1 PIFDR
6 SAEFKKKNIM
16 DKIDRSILNLLQKD
30 GKITIKEIAE
40 RLSLTTTPIFER
52 VKKLER
58 EGYIK
63 SYKAILD
70 RKKAGLQLM
79 VFCNVTLNLHQT
91 DYLKKFE
98 KDIQQFPE
106 VVECYHVAGMF
117 DYLIKIYAEDMES
130 YQHFLSNK
138 LASLENISKVQSSF
152 VMTEVKDFS
161 FLPIP

>member
-1 PIFDR
+1 
-6 SAEFKKKNIM
+6 M
-16 DKIDRSILNLLQKD
+16 DKIDRSIVYLLQKD

-40 RLSLTTTPIFER
+40 RLNLTTTPIFER

-70 RKKAGLQLM
+70 RKKIGLQLM

-117 DYLIKIYAEDMES
+117 DYLIKIYAEDMER
-130 YQHFLSNK
+130 YQDFLSNK

-152 VMTEVKDFS
+152 VMTEVKDS
-161 FLPIP
+161 TYLPIP

>member
-1 PIFDR
+1 
-6 SAEFKKKNIM
+6 M
-16 DKIDRSILNLLQKD
+16 DSIDRSILLLLQKD

-40 RLSLTTTPIFER
+40 RLNLTTTPIFER

-70 RKKAGLQLM
+70 RKKVGFQLM
-79 VFCNVTLNLHQT
+79 AFCNVTLNQHQK
-91 DYLKKFE
+91 DFIKKFE
-98 KDIQQFPE
+98 KDIQRFPE

-117 DYLIKIYAEDMES
+117 DYLIKVYAEDMER
-130 YQHFLSNK
+130 YQDFLSNK

-161 FLPIP
+161 YLPIS

>member
-1 PIFDR
+1 
-6 SAEFKKKNIM
+6 M
-16 DKIDRSILNLLQKD
+16 DKTDRSILNLLQKD

-40 RLSLTTTPIFER
+40 RLNLTTTPIFER

-58 EGYIK
+58 EGFIK

-70 RKKAGLQLM
+70 RKKVGLQLM

-130 YQHFLSNK
+130 YQYFLSNK

>member
-1 PIFDR
+1 
-6 SAEFKKKNIM
+6 M
-16 DKIDRSILNLLQKD
+16 DSLDKSILLLLQKN
-30 GKITIKEIAE
+30 GKITIKEISE
-40 RLSLTTTPIFER
+40 RLNLTTTPIFER
-52 VKKLER
+52 VKRLER

-70 RKKAGLQLM
+70 RKKVGLQLM
-79 VFCNVTLNLHQT
+79 AFCNITLNQHQK
-91 DYLKKFE
+91 DFIKKFE
-98 KDIQQFPE
+98 KDIQQFSE

-130 YQHFLSNK
+130 YQDFLSNK

-161 FLPIP
+161 FMPIP

>member
-1 PIFDR
+1 
-6 SAEFKKKNIM
+6 M
-16 DKIDRSILNLLQKD
+16 DKTDRSILNLLQKD

-40 RLSLTTTPIFER
+40 RLNLTTTPIFER

-58 EGYIK
+58 EGFIK

-130 YQHFLSNK
+130 YQYFLSNK

>member
-1 PIFDR
+1 
-6 SAEFKKKNIM
+6 M
-16 DKIDRSILNLLQKD
+16 DKIDKSILLLLQKN

-40 RLSLTTTPIFER
+40 RLNLTTTPIFER

-58 EGYIK
+58 DGFIK
-63 SYKAILD
+63 NYKAILD

-98 KDIQQFPE
+98 KDILQFPE

-117 DYLIKIYAEDMES
+117 DYLIKIYAQNMEQ
-130 YQHFLSNK
+130 YQDFLSNK

>member
-1 PIFDR
+1 
-6 SAEFKKKNIM
+6 M
-16 DKIDRSILNLLQKD
+16 DKIDRSILLLLQKD

-40 RLSLTTTPIFER
+40 RLNLTTTPIFER

-70 RKKAGLQLM
+70 RKKVGLQLV

-117 DYLIKIYAEDMES
+117 DYLIKIYAEDMER
-130 YQHFLSNK
+130 YQDFLSNK

-161 FLPIP
+161 YLPIP

>member
-1 PIFDR
+1 
-6 SAEFKKKNIM
+6 M
-16 DKIDRSILNLLQKD
+16 DKTDRSILLLLQKD

-40 RLSLTTTPIFER
+40 RLNLTTTPIFER

-91 DYLKKFE
+91 DFLKKFE

-117 DYLIKIYAEDMES
+117 DYLIKIYAENMER
-130 YQHFLSNK
+130 YQDFLSNK

-161 FLPIP
+161 YLPIP

>member
-1 PIFDR
+1 
-6 SAEFKKKNIM
+6 M
-16 DKIDRSILNLLQKD
+16 DKTDRSILNLLQKD

-40 RLSLTTTPIFER
+40 RLNLTTTPIFER

>member
-1 PIFDR
+1 
-6 SAEFKKKNIM
+6 M
-16 DKIDRSILNLLQKD
+16 DKTDRSILNLLQKD

-40 RLSLTTTPIFER
+40 RLNLTTTPIFER

-70 RKKAGLQLM
+70 RKKAGLELM

-98 KDIQQFPE
+98 KDIQQFSE
-106 VVECYHVAGMF
+106 VAECYHVAGMF

>member
-1 PIFDR
+1 
-6 SAEFKKKNIM
+6 M

>member
-1 PIFDR
+1 
-6 SAEFKKKNIM
+6 M
-16 DKIDRSILNLLQKD
+16 DKIDRSILLLLQKD

-40 RLSLTTTPIFER
+40 RLNLTTTPIFER

-58 EGYIK
+58 DGYIK

-70 RKKAGLQLM
+70 RKKAGLHLA

-117 DYLIKIYAEDMES
+117 DYLIKIYAEDMER
-130 YQHFLSNK
+130 YQDFLSNK

-161 FLPIP
+161 YLPIP

>member
-1 PIFDR
+1 
-6 SAEFKKKNIM
+6 M
-16 DKIDRSILNLLQKD
+16 DKTDRSILNLLQKD
-30 GKITIKEIAE
+30 GKITIKEVAE
-40 RLSLTTTPIFER
+40 RLNLTTTPIFER

>member
-1 PIFDR
+1 
-6 SAEFKKKNIM
+6 M
-16 DKIDRSILNLLQKD
+16 DKIDRSILNLLQKN

-40 RLSLTTTPIFER
+40 RLNLTTTPIFER
-52 VKKLER
+52 VKKLEK

-117 DYLIKIYAEDMES
+117 DYLIKIYAQDMES

>member
-1 PIFDR
+1 
-6 SAEFKKKNIM
+6 M
-16 DKIDRSILNLLQKD
+16 DKSILLLLQKN
-30 GKITIKEIAE
+30 GKITIKEISE
-40 RLSLTTTPIFER
+40 RLNLTTTPIFER
-52 VKKLER
+52 VKRLER

-70 RKKAGLQLM
+70 RKKVGLQLM
-79 VFCNVTLNLHQT
+79 AFCNITLNQHQK
-91 DYLKKFE
+91 DFIKKFE
-98 KDIQQFPE
+98 KDIQQFSE

-130 YQHFLSNK
+130 YQDFLSNK

-161 FLPIP
+161 FMPIP

>member
-1 PIFDR
+1 
-6 SAEFKKKNIM
+6 M
-16 DKIDRSILNLLQKD
+16 DSTDRSILLLLQKD

-40 RLSLTTTPIFER
+40 RLNLTTTPIFER

-58 EGYIK
+58 DGYLK

-70 RKKAGLQLM
+70 RKKVGLQLM
-79 VFCNVTLNLHQT
+79 AFCNITLNLHQK
-91 DYLKKFE
+91 DFIKKFE

-117 DYLIKIYAEDMES
+117 DYLIKIYAEDMEQ
-130 YQHFLSNK
+130 YQDFLSNK

-152 VMTEVKDFS
+152 VMTEVKSFS
-161 FLPIP
+161 YLPIP

>member
-1 PIFDR
+1 
-6 SAEFKKKNIM
+6 M
-16 DKIDRSILNLLQKD
+16 DAIDRSILLLLQKD

-40 RLSLTTTPIFER
+40 RLNLTTTPIFER

-58 EGYIK
+58 DGYIK

-70 RKKAGLQLM
+70 RKKVGLQLM
-79 VFCNVTLNLHQT
+79 AFCNITLNQHQK
-91 DYLKKFE
+91 DFIKKFE
-98 KDIQQFPE
+98 KDIQRFPE

-117 DYLIKIYAEDMES
+117 DYLIKIYAEDMEQ
-130 YQHFLSNK
+130 YQDFLSNK

-161 FLPIP
+161 FLPIT

>member
-1 PIFDR
+1 
-6 SAEFKKKNIM
+6 M
-16 DKIDRSILNLLQKD
+16 DTTDKAILLLLQKN

-40 RLSLTTTPIFER
+40 RLNLTTTPIFER

-58 EGYIK
+58 EGFIT
-63 SYKAILD
+63 SYRAIVD
-70 RKKAGLQLM
+70 RKKVNLQLII
-79 VFCNVTLNLHQT
+79 FCNVTLNLHQT
-91 DYLKKFE
+91 DFLKKFE

-117 DYLIKIYAEDMES
+117 DYLVKIYAKNMEE

-152 VMTEVKDFS
+152 VMTEVKTLS
-161 FLPIP
+161 YLPI

>member
-1 PIFDR
+1 
-6 SAEFKKKNIM
+6 M

-30 GKITIKEIAE
+30 SKITIKEIAE

-52 VKKLER
+52 VKKLDR
-58 EGYIK
+58 DGYIK

-70 RKKAGLQLM
+70 RKKVGLQLM

-130 YQHFLSNK
+130 YQYFLSNK

-152 VMTEVKDFS
+152 VMTEVKDSS
-161 FLPIP
+161 FLPIPNYEQ

>member
-1 PIFDR
+1 
-6 SAEFKKKNIM
+6 M
-16 DKIDRSILNLLQKD
+16 DKTDRSILNLLQKD

-40 RLSLTTTPIFER
+40 RLNLTTTPIFER

-58 EGYIK
+58 EGIIK
-63 SYKAILD
+63 SYKAIVD

-79 VFCNVTLNLHQT
+79 AFCNVTLNLHQT

-106 VVECYHVAGMF
+106 VTECYHVAGMF
-117 DYLIKIYAEDMES
+117 DYLVKIYAEDMEH
-130 YQHFLSNK
+130 YQYFLSNK
-138 LASLENISKVQSSF
+138 LASLDNISKVQSSF

-161 FLPIP
+161 FLPIPKKKL